1 MLHVLLLHLQ
11 INMGSIA
18 PITAS
23 QFGTNRL
30 MEKLLLQRSGQQE
43 LGTMGRFSC
52 AAVAGTVS
60 ALVATPT
67 ELIIIQQQVCV
78 CGETVP
84 TQPLGSLPCALCQP
98 LTPATPHPSLWGS
111 RGHTA
116 ALLKLW
122 CSGLVPPCRLPAVA
136 RRLNELVQHTHTPGT

>member
-1 MLHVLLLHLQ
+1 MQ

-43 LGTMGRFSC
+43 LGTQGRFSC

-67 ELIIIQQQVCV
+67 ELVIIQQQVCV
-78 CGETVP
+78 RGRQEAEGG
-84 TQPLGSLPCALCQP
+84 LRPCC
-98 LTPATPHPSLWGS
+98 S
-111 RGHTA
+111 
-116 ALLKLW
+116 LKLVADVTW
-122 CSGLVPPCRLPAVA
+122 QAVGSCNGRAYGTLNLVHHTQALAVH
-136 RRLNELVQHTHTPGT
+136 N

>member
-1 MLHVLLLHLQ
+1 MLHVLLHLQ

-78 CGETVP
+78 GRQEADGVLRTC
-84 TQPLGSLPCALCQP
+84 C
-98 LTPATPHPSLWGS
+98 
-111 RGHTA
+111 
-116 ALLKLW
+116 
-122 CSGLVPPCRLPAVA
+122 GLVLRLAATLQAVSSCNSRA
-136 RRLNELVQHTHTPGT
+136 RRLKLVQHTHTRGS